1 MVITAK
7 DRKQVKSINS
17 RMNDFYTRSMEYCVA
32 VKNVWLCQV
41 GLVKTVTLNKK
52 KFKNSEYASIFIKC
66 QKRQNKTMYY
76 SWINVYRENLQRKA
90 REE

>member
-7 DRKQVKSINS
+7 DRKQVKSNNS
-17 RMNDFYTRSMEYCVA
+17 RMDDFYAHSMEYCAA
-32 VKNVWLCQV
+32 VKTVWLCQV

-52 KFKNSEYASIFIKC
+52 NFKNSEYASIFIKC

-76 SWINVYRENLQRKA
+76 SWINLYRENVQRKA
-90 REE
+90 RE